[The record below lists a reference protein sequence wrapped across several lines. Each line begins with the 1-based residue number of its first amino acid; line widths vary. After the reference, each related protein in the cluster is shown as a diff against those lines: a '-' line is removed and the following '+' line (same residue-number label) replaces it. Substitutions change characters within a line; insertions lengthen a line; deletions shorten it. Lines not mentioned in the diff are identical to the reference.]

1 MTDLLLLQ
9 ANNTDAHCPPLTVP
23 TVKDDGVGCV
33 YTNWA
38 YALFAAVA
46 LIIVAIPF
54 VAFICYVQRRVKNKH
69 RARALAHST
78 SYESSGAYPYQVGLI
93 TLQPCVEQSVF
104 MFKKRIISASCIKS
118 KNLQPSIAG
127 GCGVLSAVHLC
138 AWVKRYGLFLK
149 KNTIVFLKVK
159 LLAL

>member
-1 MTDLLLLQ
+1 MTDLLLLL
-9 ANNTDAHCPPLTVP
+9 ANNTDTHCPPLTVP
-23 TVKDDGVGCV
+23 TVKDDVLGCA

-104 MFKKRIISASCIKS
+104 MFKKRIISVSCIKS
-118 KNLQPSIAG
+118 KNLQPFYSW
-127 GCGVLSAVHLC
+127 GVWGAVSCTSLC
-138 AWVKRYGLFLK
+138 LGEK
-149 KNTIVFLKVK
+149 I
-159 LLAL
+159 

>member
-1 MTDLLLLQ
+1 MTDLLLLL

-23 TVKDDGVGCV
+23 TVKDDDVVGCV

-93 TLQPCVEQSVF
+93 TLQPCVE
-104 MFKKRIISASCIKS
+104 
-118 KNLQPSIAG
+118 
-127 GCGVLSAVHLC
+127 H
-138 AWVKRYGLFLK
+138 FLHG
-149 KNTIVFLKVK
+149 F
-159 LLAL
+159 

>member
-1 MTDLLLLQ
+1 MTNLLPLL
-9 ANNTDAHCPPLTVP
+9 ANNTDTHCPPLTVP
-23 TVKDDGVGCV
+23 TVKDDVLGCA

-69 RARALAHST
+69 RARVLAHST

-93 TLQPCVEQSVF
+93 TLQPCVE
-104 MFKKRIISASCIKS
+104 
-118 KNLQPSIAG
+118 
-127 GCGVLSAVHLC
+127 H
-138 AWVKRYGLFLK
+138 FLHG
-149 KNTIVFLKVK
+149 F
-159 LLAL
+159 